1 MQFLHD
7 SQIATIV
14 GHGMKY
20 RGRMMWWKTQN
31 SFPAMKMNIW
41 EDESGFMRTM
51 PSAEKQLQY
60 YLFATSAQSSKH
72 DLLYFKVITEMIS
85 RILNLMASWEEIM
98 SITYA
103 YMTTSLIQHAQ
114 SLCCKEEVKLTPPID
129 EVKTTCTQDTNQLWQ
144 QREHNP
150 PPPPGITKGELTQ
163 SRLGSNP
170 QPSTQE
176 AAGFLVYCWCD
187 TV

>member
-1 MQFLHD
+1 MWFLHD

-72 DLLYFKVITEMIS
+72 GLLYFKVITEMIS
-85 RILNLMASWEEIM
+85 RILNLMASWEEIT

-103 YMTTSLIQHAQ
+103 YVTTSLIQHAQ
-114 SLCCKEEVKLTPPID
+114 SLCCTYLKKRLSWLLLLMKSKPHPRYKPTLTA
-129 EVKTTCTQDTNQLWQ
+129 E
-144 QREHNP
+144 R
-150 PPPPGITKGELTQ
+150 
-163 SRLGSNP
+163 
-170 QPSTQE
+170 
-176 AAGFLVYCWCD
+176 A
-187 TV
+187 